1 VSGNDCLIIDLLE
14 KGNDTISEK
23 KNKLVLY
30 LFSCYTLNKTNGEQK
45 VNELTRKQQDIFEFL
60 LANQTQFAYPPTLD
74 EVCVALGL
82 NSRGSLHKHIKALAE
97 AGLVEASDRKQKGIR
112 LTEKAKQF
120 MPNEDEAIGTPF
132 VGYIAAG
139 QPIEA
144 IEQTSYINIPDQIKT
159 DNTCYILQ
167 VKGESMIEEG
177 IFDGDW
183 VIIEQR
189 SSARNGEIV
198 VALIDK
204 AEATLKFI
212 EQYPHEVL
220 LIPANSNMS
229 AMKYKPEQVEI
240 QGVLVGQMRSYTN

>member
-1 VSGNDCLIIDLLE
+1 M
-14 KGNDTISEK
+14 
-23 KNKLVLY
+23 
-30 LFSCYTLNKTNGEQK
+30 
-45 VNELTRKQQDIFEFL
+45 NELTRKQQDIFEYL
-60 LANQTQFAYPPTLD
+60 LNNDKQFAYPPTLE
-74 EVCVALGL
+74 EVCTALGL
-82 NSRGSLHKHIKALAE
+82 NSRGSLHKHIKALIE

-112 LTEKAKQF
+112 LTEKAKQQV
-120 MPNEDEAIGTPF
+120 PQENELTGTPF

-144 IEQTSYINIPDQIKT
+144 IEQVSYINIPDQIKT
-159 DNTCYILQ
+159 DNSCYILQ
-167 VKGESMIEEG
+167 VKGDSMIEEG

-229 AMKYKPEQVEI
+229 AMKFKPEQVEI
-240 QGVLVGQMRSYTN
+240 QGVLVGQMRSYIH